1 MLLSLLWGCAVT
13 AAAAHC
19 TAAGAVAGWWFSGAT
34 SSGGYSGNG
43 QVANGH
49 VSGSLRRAATTSLG
63 SLCLAA
69 LLTAVA
75 RWLRLAVNG
84 LKRQR
89 RGMGSLAGG
98 QRANARMCSSSCYM
112 CTVRSTYSQ
121 AAGPEQCSNSSASV
135 IWLVHGLQSGV
146 SCDECGDGRIAHLAR
161 VTYKQR
167 SGVVAALHCTA
178 ALAQTHQLHQLEY
191 VHLLYSHTSSISSL
205 RQVSSALAT
214 VYVCFAQDPDA
225 FAASH
230 HELWAELMHSWNKA
244 HGPAMAACGYTL
256 ATQAA

>member
-1 MLLSLLWGCAVT
+1 VLQTNILASSSTGVQQCCCVLALGALAAEQIGVATNYSQKYITGADGVRYAAATCTTYSTVGPDPSFNPACSGESQLCFKCICGSTVALPDSECLHYSVNASVYGAMLLSLLWGCAVT

-49 VSGSLRRAATTSLG
+49 VGGSLKRAATTSLG

-89 RGMGSLAGG
+89 RGMGSLGIA
-98 QRANARMCSSSCYM
+98 
-112 CTVRSTYSQ
+112 
-121 AAGPEQCSNSSASV
+121 
-135 IWLVHGLQSGV
+135 LV
-146 SCDECGDGRIAHLAR
+146 ECCVHLAERLLR
-161 VTYKQR
+161 VFNRY
-167 SGVVAALHCTA
+167 
-178 ALAQTHQLHQLEY
+178 
-191 VHLLYSHTSSISSL
+191 
-205 RQVSSALAT
+205 
-214 VYVCFAQDPDA
+214 F
-225 FAASH
+225 
-230 HELWAELMHSWNKA
+230 
-244 HGPAMAACGYTL
+244 
-256 ATQAA
+256 